1 MSTHFLLKKPVVSEK
16 AFTFTAKG
24 KYVFMV
30 EPHATKPEVRK
41 AIQKLY
47 SVHVTQVNIVRLP
60 GKPKRAGAKY
70 SIQGAHKKAIVTVR
84 KGETID
90 IAR

>member
-1 MSTHFLLKKPVVSEK
+1 MSTHFLIKKPIVSEK
-16 AFTFTAKG
+16 AFAFTGIG

-30 EPHATKPEVRK
+30 EPRATKPEIRK
-41 AIQKLY
+41 AVEKLY
-47 SVHVTQVNIVRLP
+47 GVHVIQMNIVRLP

-70 SIQGAHKKAIVTVR
+70 SIQGAHKKAVVTIR

-90 IAR
+90 IAK

>member
-1 MSTHFLLKKPVVSEK
+1 MSTHFLIKKPIVSEK
-16 AFTFTAKG
+16 AFSFTGAG

-30 EPHATKPEVRK
+30 RARATKTEVRK

-47 SVHVTQVNIVRLP
+47 SVHVTHVNIIRLP
-60 GKPKRAGAKY
+60 GKPKRRGATY
-70 SIQGAHKKAIVTVR
+70 SIRGAHKKAIVTVR

-90 IAR
+90 IAK